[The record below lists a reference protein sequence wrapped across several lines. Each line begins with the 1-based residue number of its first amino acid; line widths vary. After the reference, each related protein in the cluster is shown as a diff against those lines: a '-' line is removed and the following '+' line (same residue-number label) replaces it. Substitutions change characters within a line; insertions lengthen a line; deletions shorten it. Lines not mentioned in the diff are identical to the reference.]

1 MTLQLFGFLNVYK
14 PKGITSFD
22 VIRQLRRIL
31 KIKQIGHTGTLDPLA
46 EGVLPI
52 CIGKTTKLIDYLQE
66 DKGYIAEINFG
77 WISNTYDTEGEL
89 VKTSDGA
96 IAKKQLEEILKSFE
110 GETEQ
115 TPPIYSALKLNGKK
129 LYEYARK
136 GISTND
142 IEIPKRR
149 IKISQISLID
159 FDEKS
164 RKAKIIVYCSK
175 GTYIR
180 SIINDI
186 GEKSGLGAV
195 MSGLVRIKSGKFTI
209 EEATKLDEL
218 NSYETIVNNL
228 INPLN
233 VLSYNNIELSDAEY
247 SKIITGQA
255 IDAKTADN
263 GKIVLLSQKNQLI
276 SIGKVELNKIK
287 VIKVFV

>member
-247 SKIITGQA
+247 SKIITGQT

>member
-195 MSGLVRIKSGKFTI
+195 MSGLVRIKSDKFTI

-247 SKIITGQA
+247 SKIIIGQT

>member
-1 MTLQLFGFLNVYK
+1 MTLHLFGFLNVYK

-22 VIRQLRRIL
+22 VIRKLRRIL

-247 SKIITGQA
+247 SKIITGQT

>member
-247 SKIITGQA
+247 SKIIIGQT